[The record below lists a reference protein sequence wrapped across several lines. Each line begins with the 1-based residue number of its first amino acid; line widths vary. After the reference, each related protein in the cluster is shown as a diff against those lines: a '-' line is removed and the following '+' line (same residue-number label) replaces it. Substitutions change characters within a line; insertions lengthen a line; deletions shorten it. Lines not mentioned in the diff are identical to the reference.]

1 MVYKYGARR
10 LNGTERHGS
19 QIPKNIVFSGLYAG
33 RRFIRGESVE
43 LPPKP
48 PYLEGFVAAI
58 DIRTMTWK
66 QIPLMPTWMLR

>member
-10 LNGTERHGS
+10 LNGTERQGS

-33 RRFIRGESVE
+33 KRFTRGESIE

-48 PYLEGFVAAI
+48 PPLEGFIAAI

-66 QIPLMPTWMLR
+66 QIPLIPRSMLR